1 MCAPLFDDKG
11 KVRYFIGAQVDV
23 TGLVENGAGVESFRA
38 FLQKDSQKDPE
49 TKTGIQQQH
58 GSQHNKNSWQASKL
72 KETLVRL

>member
-49 TKTGIQQQH
+49 TKTAKMNRMLSIETVEVETIQQTP
-58 GSQHNKNSWQASKL
+58 AL
-72 KETLVRL
+72 

>member
-38 FLQKDSQKDPE
+38 FLQKDSQKIKKVQKPKVVHSMALSE
-49 TKTGIQQQH
+49 TRTPGKRA
-58 GSQHNKNSWQASKL
+58 NL
-72 KETLVRL
+72 KRHW